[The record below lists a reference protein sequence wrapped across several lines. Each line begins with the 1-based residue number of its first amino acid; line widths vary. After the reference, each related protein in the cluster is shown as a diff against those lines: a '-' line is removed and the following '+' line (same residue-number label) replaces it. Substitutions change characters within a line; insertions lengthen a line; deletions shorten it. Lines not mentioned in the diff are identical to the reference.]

1 MTDANDHFQ
10 KLEEKLF
17 KAVEVFRRAQEEKRA
32 LHQEVEKLKADA
44 KERARRCEAL
54 EHELIDLRKE
64 REDVRTRVERLLEQ
78 IDMLTK
84 TESAG

>member
-17 KAVEVFRRAQEEKRA
+17 KAAEVFRRAQEEKRT

-44 KERARRCEAL
+44 TERARRCEAL
-54 EHELIDLRKE
+54 EHELIALRKE

-78 IDMLTK
+78 IDTLTK